1 MRRRVAWNRKINGTT
16 SGTTFN
22 RTRRAS
28 QVSLVTPVNA

>member
-1 MRRRVAWNRKINGTT
+1 MRRLVAWNLKTSGTT

-28 QVSLVTPVNA
+28 QLSLVTPVNA